1 LPPER
6 RPPTILAM
14 GGGGFTAGPGDPALD
29 ELVLE
34 LTGRPHPRVC
44 LLPTAGG
51 DSEHQIRR
59 YYEAYGDRLCE
70 PTYISLF
77 RLGRRPVPLREH
89 LLAQDAIYVGG
100 GSMVNLLAIWKA
112 QGLDRILREAWEAGI
127 VIAGLSAGSM
137 CWFEWGITTSSGHA
151 APAPGLGF
159 LPGSNSVHHDSEPAR
174 RPVYLEAVRS
184 GSIPPGYAVD
194 DGAALLFHGRDL
206 HEVVTARPRARAY
219 AVDAEEERPLP
230 TRALASRKDEPTTLP
245 AVAELRR
252 LRVARAGGVRD

>member
-1 LPPER
+1 
-6 RPPTILAM
+6 M
-14 GGGGFTAGPGDPALD
+14 GGGGFTAGPADPALD

-34 LTGRPHPRVC
+34 LTDRARPRVC

-70 PTYISLF
+70 PTHISLF
-77 RLGRRPVPLREH
+77 RLGREPVPLREH
-89 LLAQDAIYVGG
+89 LLSQDAIYVGG

-112 QGLDRILREAWEAGI
+112 QGIDRILREAWEEGI
-127 VIAGLSAGSM
+127 VLAGLSAGSM
-137 CWFEWGITTSSGHA
+137 CWFEWGVTTSSGHA

-159 LPGSNSVHHDSEPAR
+159 LRGSNSVHHDSEPAR

-184 GSIPPGYAVD
+184 GAIPPGHAVD
-194 DGAALLFHGRDL
+194 DGAALIFRRRDL
-206 HEVVTARPRARAY
+206 HEVVSARPRARAY
-219 AVDAEEERPLP
+219 AVDGENERPLP
-230 TRALASRKDEPTTLP
+230 ARALASRAGAPATLP

-252 LRVARAGGVRD
+252 LRVARTGGVRD